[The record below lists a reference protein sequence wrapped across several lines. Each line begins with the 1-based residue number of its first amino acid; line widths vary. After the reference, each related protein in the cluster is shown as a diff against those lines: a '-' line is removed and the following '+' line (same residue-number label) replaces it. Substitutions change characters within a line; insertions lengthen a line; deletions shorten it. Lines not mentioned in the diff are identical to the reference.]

1 MSECMQELRRVI
13 YGYLE
18 KLKLRLTLLIVF
30 AILFAG
36 AWDYGCLPAG
46 STNAQQP
53 STAISY

>member
-1 MSECMQELRRVI
+1 MQELRRVI

-18 KLKLRLTLLIVF
+18 KLKLRLTLLIFF